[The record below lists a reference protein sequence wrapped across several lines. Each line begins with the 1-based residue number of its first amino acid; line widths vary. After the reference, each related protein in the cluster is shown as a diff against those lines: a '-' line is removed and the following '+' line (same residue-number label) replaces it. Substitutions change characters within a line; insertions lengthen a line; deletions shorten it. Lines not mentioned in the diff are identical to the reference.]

1 MSQTCTICTHPD
13 RKAIESALVAGVGV
27 RVIASRFVPLTR
39 SSIQRHKED
48 HLPSRLAKAQDAR
61 ESANADE
68 LLRQVK
74 GLQGKAASLLLQ
86 AEKAGD
92 LKTALAGVRESR
104 GCIELLAKLMGE
116 LDERPQFNVIINP
129 QWIELR
135 AVIVQ
140 ALEPYPDAG
149 KAVAAALNGA
159 PS

>member
-1 MSQTCTICTHPD
+1 MSRTCTICTHSD
-13 RKAIESALVAGVGV
+13 RKAIESALVAGEPS
-27 RVIASRFVPLTR
+27 RVIASRYGTIGRMAL
-39 SSIQRHKED
+39 QRHKEE
-48 HLPSRLAKAQDAR
+48 HLPKRLAKAQDAR

-68 LLRQVK
+68 LLRHVK
-74 GLQGKAASLLLQ
+74 GLQSKATSLLLQ
-86 AEKAGD
+86 AERTGD
-92 LKTALAGVRESR
+92 IKTALAGVRESR

-116 LDERPQFNVIINP
+116 LDERPQFNVTINP

-149 KAVAAALNGA
+149 QAVAAALNGS